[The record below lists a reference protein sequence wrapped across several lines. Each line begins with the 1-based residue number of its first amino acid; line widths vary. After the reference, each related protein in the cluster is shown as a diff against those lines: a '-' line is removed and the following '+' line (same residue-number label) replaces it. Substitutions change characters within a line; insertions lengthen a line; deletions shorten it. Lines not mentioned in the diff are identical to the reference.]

1 MLDAIMP
8 DPCCADEI
16 AIFSERSQGELGLLE
31 WDKTATAGNHPA
43 DAIEKQGRALHQAA
57 T

>member
-8 DPCCADEI
+8 DPCGADEI
-16 AIFSERSQGELGLLE
+16 AIFSERSQGELALLE
-31 WDKTATAGNHPA
+31 WDKTATAANQLA
-43 DAIEKQGRALHQAA
+43 NAVEKQGRALHQAA